1 MKPQLLLQEK
11 PKAHN
16 YSPETHKKWYAKNR
30 MKVSA
35 AYRERTYGIT
45 TEEFEAKL
53 KAQKGMCAICKIK
66 RARVI
71 DHCHAVFKVRGIL
84 CHSCNFALGCAK
96 DSPAI
101 LRRAVKYLKESCG
114 A

>member
-1 MKPQLLLQEK
+1 MAARECGTG
-11 PKAHN
+11 KAATGFIQPTGSLSRPHQ
-16 YSPETHKKWYAKNR
+16 
-30 MKVSA
+30 
-35 AYRERTYGIT
+35 YGIT